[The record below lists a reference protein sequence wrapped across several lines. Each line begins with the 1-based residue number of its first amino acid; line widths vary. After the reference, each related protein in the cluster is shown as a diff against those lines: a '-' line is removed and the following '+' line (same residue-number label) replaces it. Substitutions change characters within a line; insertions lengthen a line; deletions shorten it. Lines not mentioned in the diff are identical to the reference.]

1 MSQSVHRT
9 RVKICGI
16 TRMQDVRAAVEAGA
30 DALGFVFARRS
41 SRVLETAEAAA
52 LVAEVPAFV
61 SRVGLFMDQGFDE
74 VARILERVPLS
85 LLQFHGSE
93 DAAYCRRFGL
103 PYMKAI
109 GMAALATPT
118 PVLALAQALAQ
129 ADREFGDAAALLLD
143 SHGAGEVGGTGRR
156 FDWAQVPRLVRPL
169 VLAGGLSPDNVRE
182 AVRQVRPWAV
192 DVSSGVEDAP
202 GVKNAQKMQA
212 FIREAQS
219 EY

>member
-1 MSQSVHRT
+1 MSPGLRRT

-16 TRMQDVRAAVEAGA
+16 TRLQDLQAAVEAGA

-41 SRVLETAEAAA
+41 RRVLQPAEAAA
-52 LVAEVPAFV
+52 LAAATPAFV
-61 SRVGLFMDQGFDE
+61 SRVGLFMDQDAEE
-74 VARILERVPLS
+74 VALILDRVPLN

-93 DAAYCRRFGL
+93 DAEFCRQFGL

-109 GMAALATPT
+109 GMAALAASAAERPLER
-118 PVLALAQALAQ
+118 VQK
-129 ADREFGDAAALLLD
+129 EFSDAAALLFD
-143 SHGAGEVGGTGRR
+143 SHGAGEVGGTGRS
-156 FDWAQVPRLVRPL
+156 FDWGLLPRLLRPV
-169 VLAGGLSPDNVRE
+169 VLAGGLTPENVRA

-192 DVSSGVEDAP
+192 DVSSGVEDVP

-212 FIREAQS
+212 FISEAQS